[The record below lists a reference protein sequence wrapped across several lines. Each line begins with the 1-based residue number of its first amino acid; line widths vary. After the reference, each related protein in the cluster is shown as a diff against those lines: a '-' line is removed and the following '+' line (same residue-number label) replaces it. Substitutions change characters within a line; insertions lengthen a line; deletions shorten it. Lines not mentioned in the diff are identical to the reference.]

1 MDCCRKSCVIHDA
14 NIEIF
19 LFVTIIV
26 TFNLKINLRFNE
38 TFLRKEQSLIFKNST
53 HELFLRNINNTSGN

>member
-19 LFVTIIV
+19 LFVTIFI
-26 TFNLKINLRFNE
+26 TFNLFV
-38 TFLRKEQSLIFKNST
+38 IFKFILWSKIINYQKGIYS
-53 HELFLRNINNTSGN
+53 LFPY